1 MDETHVVL
9 VFAEKPC
16 DVYVAVTKS
25 TTSRQEVFVYLKEI
39 YPVLSKW
46 KHDMIQLLLEY
57 KKTD

>member
-1 MDETHVVL
+1 MML

-16 DVYVAVTKS
+16 DVYVAVTKT
-25 TTSRQEVFVYLKEI
+25 TTSRQEVSVYLKEI

-46 KHDMIQLLLEY
+46 KNDMIQLLLEY